1 MVYAVIMAGGVGS
14 RFWPASRRAQPKQF
28 LSVFGEHTLI
38 QQTVARLDGLV
49 PPDRCYVVTNEAYV
63 EQTRE
68 QLPDIPAQNVLAEPM
83 SRNTAPCINYAAVTL
98 QKVDPD
104 AVMVVLPADHV
115 IRDEEQF
122 RDVLRVAIDA
132 AAEPGALVTI
142 GINPTH
148 PATGYGYI
156 QFDGSRD
163 ELGDHDKAFP
173 VKTFAEKP
181 DMETAERFL
190 DSGDFLWNSGMFVW
204 RVDTVLENLQRFVPR
219 TFDAFQ
225 PLAELPP
232 ATDSAGSTDAPH
244 AAAVKRAF
252 ETSPSISID
261 YAIMERAESVFV
273 VPSSFGWSDIG
284 DWRAVYDLA
293 DKDDMGNA
301 LTGEVV
307 VQNSSRCLV
316 RSPEGRIVVLVG
328 IHDTLVIQTDDAT
341 LICKREHSQQ
351 VKTVVEY
358 LGAHHLDAYI

>member
-1 MVYAVIMAGGVGS
+1 MAGGVGS
-14 RFWPASRRAQPKQF
+14 RFWPASRRAHPKQF
-28 LSVFGEHTLI
+28 LRVFGEQTLI
-38 QQTVARLDGLV
+38 QQTVSRLDGLV

-63 EQTRE
+63 DQTRE
-68 QLPDIPAQNVLAEPM
+68 QLPQIPPQNVLAEPM

-98 QKVDPD
+98 QRLDPD

-122 RDVLRVAIDA
+122 RDVLAVAISA
-132 AAEPGALVTI
+132 ADEPGALVTI

-163 ELGDHDKAFP
+163 ELGDHDRAFP

-181 DMETAERFL
+181 DLETAERFL

-204 RVDTVLENLQRFVPR
+204 RADTVLENLQRFVPR
-219 TFDAFQ
+219 TFDAFK
-225 PLAELPP
+225 PLGELPP
-232 ATDSAGSTDAPH
+232 DADTRD
-244 AAAVKRAF
+244 AVQRAF

-261 YAIMERAESVFV
+261 YAIMERAESVYV

-293 DKDDMGNA
+293 DKDEMGNA

-316 RSPEGRIVVLVG
+316 RSAEGRIVVLVG

-358 LGAHHLDAYI
+358 LGAHHLDGYL